1 MKHLKPY
8 TLFERVSKETKLFE
22 DLHDDVMSMIYGV
35 NVIKECD
42 SIIEDIKDILL
53 ELSDSGLFT
62 MVGYTP
68 MTLTY
73 SDKTPKIVAEV
84 QGELGLCES
93 NEDDINSTF
102 ERIKDYVKSKGYPTG
117 FGSWER
123 EAPNSFAVID
133 NQSIGRKRYKVYQ
146 MLIQK

>member
-22 DLHDDVMSMIYGV
+22 DSHEEMMSMIYGV

-73 SDKTPKIVAEV
+73 SDKTPKIMVEV
-84 QGELGLCES
+84 QGDLELCES

>member
-22 DLHDDVMSMIYGV
+22 ASHDDVMSMIYGV

-73 SDKTPKIVAEV
+73 SDKTPKIMVEV
-84 QGELGLCES
+84 QGDLELCES

>member
-1 MKHLKPY
+1 MRYLKTY

-22 DLHDDVMSMIYGV
+22 DLHEEVMSMIYGA

-73 SDKTPKIVAEV
+73 SDKTPKIMAEV
-84 QGELGLCES
+84 QGELGLCDS

-123 EAPNSFAVID
+123 HNGMSR
-133 NQSIGRKRYKVYQ
+133 GRGDERSYRVYQ

>member
-1 MKHLKPY
+1 MNVRY
-8 TLFERVSKETKLFE
+8 GS
-22 DLHDDVMSMIYGV
+22 DVV
-35 NVIKECD
+35 EECD
-42 SIIEDIKDILL
+42 TMIADIKDMLL
-53 ELSDSGLFT
+53 ELSDIGLMT
-62 MVGYTP
+62 IVGYTP
-68 MTLTY
+68 MTLTWV
-73 SDKTPKIVAEV
+73 DKTPKIMVEV
-84 QGELGLCES
+84 QGDLELCES

-102 ERIKDYVKSKGYPTG
+102 ESIKDYVRSKGYPTG

>member
-1 MKHLKPY
+1 MGLEIMKYLKTY
-8 TLFERVSKETKLFE
+8 KIFETSHEEMMEVHF
-22 DLHDDVMSMIYGV
+22 GV

-42 SIIEDIKDILL
+42 SIIADIKDMVL
-53 ELSDSGLFT
+53 ELSDIGLFT
-62 MVGYTP
+62 TVGYTP
-68 MTLTY
+68 MTLTWV
-73 SDKTPKIVAEV
+73 DKTPKIMVEV
-84 QGELGLCES
+84 QGDLELCES

-102 ERIKDYVKSKGYPTG
+102 ERIKDYVRSKGYPTG

>member
-1 MKHLKPY
+1 MRYLKTY
-8 TLFERVSKETKLFE
+8 KIFESSHEE
-22 DLHDDVMSMIYGV
+22 IMSMVYGV
-35 NVIKECD
+35 NVIQECD

-73 SDKTPKIVAEV
+73 SDKTPKIMAEV
-84 QGELGLCES
+84 QGELGLCDS
-93 NEDDINSTF
+93 NEGDINSAL
-102 ERIKDYVKSKGYPTG
+102 ERVKDYVRPLGFATG
-117 FGSWER
+117 GGSWER
-123 EAPNSFAVID
+123 HNGMSRGPGDERSY
-133 NQSIGRKRYKVYQ
+133 RVYQ

>member
-1 MKHLKPY
+1 MRYLKTY
-8 TLFERVSKETKLFE
+8 KIFESVDDAYKIFETSHEEMMEVHF
-22 DLHDDVMSMIYGV
+22 GV

-42 SIIEDIKDILL
+42 SIIADIKDMVL
-53 ELSDSGLFT
+53 ELSDIGLFT

-68 MTLTY
+68 MTLTWV
-73 SDKTPKIVAEV
+73 DKTPKIMVEV

-102 ERIKDYVKSKGYPTG
+102 ERIKDYVRSKGYPTG
-117 FGSWER
+117 FGYWER

>member
-1 MKHLKPY
+1 MRYLKTY
-8 TLFERVSKETKLFE
+8 KIFESSHEE
-22 DLHDDVMSMIYGV
+22 IMSMVYGV
-35 NVIKECD
+35 NVIQECD

-73 SDKTPKIVAEV
+73 SDKTPKIMVEV
-84 QGELGLCES
+84 QGDLELCES

>member
-1 MKHLKPY
+1 MKYLKTY
-8 TLFERVSKETKLFE
+8 KIFESSHEE
-22 DLHDDVMSMIYGV
+22 IMSMIYGV
-35 NVIKECD
+35 NVINECD

-53 ELSDSGLFT
+53 ELNDSGLFT

-73 SDKTPKIVAEV
+73 SDKTPKIMAEV
-84 QGELGLCES
+84 RGELDLCES

-102 ERIKDYVKSKGYPTG
+102 DRIKDYVKTFGYVTG

-123 EAPNSFAVID
+123 EVNGLGGQKI
-133 NQSIGRKRYKVYQ
+133 YKVHQ

>member
-1 MKHLKPY
+1 MGLEIMKYLKTY
-8 TLFERVSKETKLFE
+8 KIFETSHEEMMEVHF
-22 DLHDDVMSMIYGV
+22 GV

-42 SIIEDIKDILL
+42 SIITDIKDMVL
-53 ELSDSGLFT
+53 ELSDIGLFT

-68 MTLTY
+68 LTLTWV
-73 SDKTPKIVAEV
+73 DKTPKIMVEV
-84 QGELGLCES
+84 QGDLGLCES

-102 ERIKDYVKSKGYPTG
+102 ERIKDYVRSKGYPTG

-123 EAPNSFAVID
+123 HNGLSRGAGDERP
-133 NQSIGRKRYKVYQ
+133 YKVYQ

>member
-1 MKHLKPY
+1 MGLEIMKYLKTY
-8 TLFERVSKETKLFE
+8 KIFETSHEEMMEVHF
-22 DLHDDVMSMIYGV
+22 GV

-42 SIIEDIKDILL
+42 SIIADIKDILL
-53 ELSDSGLFT
+53 ELSDIGLFT
-62 MVGYTP
+62 TVGYTP
-68 MTLTY
+68 MTLTWV
-73 SDKTPKIVAEV
+73 DKTPKIIAEV

-102 ERIKDYVKSKGYPTG
+102 ERIKDYVRSKGYPTG

-123 EAPNSFAVID
+123 HNGLSRGAGDERP
-133 NQSIGRKRYKVYQ
+133 YKVYQ